1 MDSLRE
7 EVIDE
12 DNLDKAI
19 SGLNELCSQA
29 GD

>member
-12 DNLDKAI
+12 DSLENAI

-29 GD
+29 DD